1 MKLEGDFES
10 MEVTAQMVKDLRNVT
25 GAGIMDCK
33 EALKEKN
40 GDIEEAKIYLREKGL
55 SNAAK
60 KAGRAAS
67 DGLVESEVA
76 SDGRSGVLVEVNC
89 ETDFVAKTEDF
100 TALVGKVIAHVKE
113 NGTIGK
119 GGVGALEDDVTAA
132 ITKLGENILISRG
145 DRFEVPDGQTGAI
158 SAYIHPGG
166 AIGVM
171 VELRASSD
179 DVVAKEG
186 FAEMAKDLAMH
197 IAASSPLYLQADQV
211 PGSIIESERA
221 ILMAQSKD
229 TGKPE
234 EIVAK
239 IVEGRIN
246 KYLKE
251 VCLMDQPFVKDPDQ
265 KIQSWMSAKSKEL
278 GGEIEI
284 SRFARFQRGE
294 LSAQEK
300 AE

>member
-1 MKLEGDFES
+1 
-10 MEVTAQMVKDLRNVT
+10 MEVTAQMVKDLRNAT

-33 EALKEKN
+33 EALKEKD
-40 GDIEEAKIYLREKGL
+40 GDLEEAKRFLREKGL
-55 SNAAK
+55 SSAAK
-60 KAGRAAS
+60 KAGREAS

-76 SDGRSGVLVEVNC
+76 PGGRSGVLVEVNC

-100 TALVGKVIAHVKE
+100 TSLVDKVISHVKE
-113 NGTIGK
+113 NGPIGE
-119 GGVGALEDDVTAA
+119 GGAEALQADVSAA
-132 ITKLGENILISRG
+132 IAKLGENILISRG
-145 DRFEVPDGQTGAI
+145 DRYEVPEGQAGAV

-171 VELRASSD
+171 VELRAPSD

-186 FAEMAKDLAMH
+186 FAEVAKDLAMH
-197 IAASSPLYLQADQV
+197 IAASSPRYLEASQV
-211 PGSIIESERA
+211 PESVIESERA

-239 IVEGRIN
+239 IVDGRIN

-251 VCLMDQPFVKDPDQ
+251 VCLMDQPFVKEPDQ
-265 KIQSWMSAKSKEL
+265 KIQGWLLAKSKEL

-294 LSAQEK
+294 LSAQEE

>member
-1 MKLEGDFES
+1 
-10 MEVTAQMVKDLRNVT
+10 MEVTAQMVKDLRSVT

-33 EALKEKN
+33 EALKEKD
-40 GDIEEAKIYLREKGL
+40 GDLEEAKIYLREKGL
-55 SNAAK
+55 SSAAK

-67 DGLVESEVA
+67 DGLVESDVA

-100 TALVGKVIAHVKE
+100 SALVGKVISHVTE
-113 NGTIGK
+113 NGKIGE
-119 GGVGALEDDVTAA
+119 GGVEALQGEVTAA
-132 ITKLGENILISRG
+132 ITKLGENIVVSRG
-145 DRFEVPDGQTGAI
+145 DKFEVPGGQAGAV

-171 VELRASSD
+171 VELHTSSE
-179 DVVAKEG
+179 DVVAKDG
-186 FAEMAKDLAMH
+186 FAEVAKDLAMH

-211 PGSIIESERA
+211 PGSLIESERA
-221 ILMAQSKD
+221 ILLAQSQD

-265 KIQSWMSAKSKEL
+265 KIQGWMSSKSKEL

-294 LSAQEK
+294 LSTQEE